1 MLKAE
6 EILKNLL
13 LVDAVCGVLCVPGL
27 DKRKF
32 SVTILLPYEEKA
44 MMKRV
49 RFLEFYRESCMMRRD
64 EGRKAEDGF

>member
-1 MLKAE
+1 MERQYKERL
-6 EILKNLL
+6 
-13 LVDAVCGVLCVPGL
+13 PGL

-32 SVTILLPYEEKA
+32 SVLRFLLPYEEKA